1 MSSIASDAADA
12 AQPLNDE
19 ARAAALWTFVH
30 LKTPRFASKDALQ
43 IVRELDLQVGE
54 DPKSLASRL
63 RRALA
68 IKGVALKHTHAL
80 DAASRLLGMASW
92 HAGGH
97 QAVRKPLQLR
107 CHFPGFDGPLST
119 WSEAMKV
126 FGDYCEGDISAGG
139 MCVYQFEFGPNSVSM
154 DLPFTNAQD
163 SAGRTV
169 PLVQVLWEPG
179 DHKQLHLAIAAVE
192 GLRRKLEET
201 SRAVVDGLAAPQFCL
216 QTPHPEPAFEDP
228 LNSELVVVDV
238 APGASYFE
246 EIARGDEV
254 KCWAE
259 LEEVFKRS
267 DYTANGSNWVTH
279 RHQLQ
284 WSLSTLR
291 TSGPAPVLVTRTLT
305 PEETGRLLR
314 RYRNAVRAGRKFLQ
328 QDNVKR
334 LESLRVETL
343 GVDVDWERVGLE
355 LARTRLNWQQFLET
369 LGVRGRRPSR
379 LSTTEFSKL
388 VALLD
393 GPSPRELIRT
403 PKRLELV
410 RLDDDSV
417 LRALVSRVQDVVY
430 EVPRRMD
437 ERLVK
442 AVDDAVNMFLTALR
456 MDVETTEGMMLHG
469 FPRSGPYLV
478 YANQGK
484 ELLQELTKYG
494 LVAYAGLTTRVESLR
509 VGEYRTAKSKPLR
522 FDRVLLLD
530 IEYAEL
536 VGSRG
541 TENTFSGSP
550 NGGEKEAK

>member
-1 MSSIASDAADA
+1 MSAIAFDAADA

-43 IVRELDLQVGE
+43 IVRELDPQVGE
-54 DPKSLASRL
+54 DPKSLAKRL

-97 QAVRKPLQLR
+97 QSVHKPLQLR
-107 CHFPGFDGPLST
+107 CHFPGFDGPISS
-119 WSEAMKV
+119 WNDAMKS
-126 FGDYCEGDISAGG
+126 FGDYCEGEISAGG
-139 MCVYQFEFGPNSVSM
+139 MRVFQFEFGPNSVSM
-154 DLPFTNAQD
+154 DIPFTQAQD
-163 SAGRTV
+163 SAGRTM
-169 PLVQVLWEPG
+169 PLMQVLWEPE
-179 DHKQLHLAIAAVE
+179 DRKQLDLAVAAVE
-192 GLRRKLEET
+192 GLRRRLEET

-216 QTPHPEPAFEDP
+216 QAPHAEPAFEDP

-238 APGASYFE
+238 APGSSYSE

-259 LEEVFKRS
+259 LEELFERP
-267 DYTANGSNWVTH
+267 DYTANGSNWVTPL
-279 RHQLQ
+279 HQLQ

-291 TSGPAPVLVTRTLT
+291 TSGPAPMLVTRTLT

-314 RYRNAVRAGRKFLQ
+314 RYRNAVRAGRKFLP
-328 QDNVKR
+328 QDRVKR

-343 GVDVDWERVGLE
+343 GVDVDWERVSLE
-355 LARTRLNWQQFLET
+355 MARIHLNWQQFLET
-369 LGVRGRRPSR
+369 LGVCGRPTR

-403 PKRLELV
+403 PKRRELV

-456 MDVETTEGMMLHG
+456 MDVETTDGLSFQG

-484 ELLQELTKYG
+484 ELLQELTKHG

-541 TENTFSGSP
+541 IENTFSGSP

>member
-1 MSSIASDAADA
+1 VSSVAFDAADA

-19 ARAAALWTFVH
+19 ARAVALWTFVH
-30 LKTPRFASKDALQ
+30 LKTPSFASKDALQ
-43 IVRELDLQVGE
+43 IVHELDPQIGE
-54 DPKSLASRL
+54 DPKSLAKRL

-68 IKGVALKHTHAL
+68 SRGVALKHTHAL

-97 QAVRKPLQLR
+97 QSVHRPLQLR
-107 CHFPGFDGPLST
+107 CHFAGFDGPLST
-119 WSEAMKV
+119 WSEAIKV
-126 FGDYCEGDISAGG
+126 FGDYCEGEISAGG

-154 DLPFTNAQD
+154 DLPFTTAQD
-163 SAGRTV
+163 STGRTE
-169 PLVQVLWEPG
+169 PLLQVLWETG
-179 DHKQLHLAIAAVE
+179 DHKQLQLAVAAVE
-192 GLRRKLEET
+192 GLRRRLEES
-201 SRAVVDGLAAPQFCL
+201 SRAVVDGLAATQFCL
-216 QTPHPEPAFEDP
+216 QTPHPEPTFEDP

-238 APGASYFE
+238 APGPSYLE

-259 LEEVFKRS
+259 LDELFEGA
-267 DYTANGSNWVTH
+267 DYTATGSNWVTP

-291 TSGPAPVLVTRTLT
+291 TSGPAPMLVTRTLT

-314 RYRNAVRAGRKFLQ
+314 RYRNAVRAGRKFLP
-328 QDNVKR
+328 QDRVKR

-343 GVDVDWERVGLE
+343 GVDVDWERVSLE
-355 LARTRLNWQQFLET
+355 MARTHLNWQQFLET
-369 LGVRGRRPSR
+369 LGVRGRPSR

-456 MDVETTEGMMLHG
+456 MDVETTDGLNFQG
-469 FPRSGPYLV
+469 FPRSGPYLI

-484 ELLQELTKYG
+484 ELLQELTKHG

-530 IEYAEL
+530 IEYAQL
-536 VGSRG
+536 VGPQKG
-541 TENTFSGSP
+541 ENSFSVP
-550 NGGEKEAK
+550 LNGGEEDSK

>member
-1 MSSIASDAADA
+1 MSAIAFDAAEP

-43 IVRELDLQVGE
+43 IVRELDPQVGE
-54 DPKSLASRL
+54 DPKFLAKRL

-97 QAVRKPLQLR
+97 QSVHKPLQLR
-107 CHFPGFDGPLST
+107 CHFPGFDGPISS
-119 WSEAMKV
+119 WNAAMKS
-126 FGDYCEGDISAGG
+126 FGDYCEGEISAGG
-139 MCVYQFEFGPNSVSM
+139 MRVFQFEFGPNSVSM
-154 DLPFTNAQD
+154 DIPFTQAQD
-163 SAGRTV
+163 SAGRTM
-169 PLVQVLWEPG
+169 PLMQVLWEPE
-179 DHKQLHLAIAAVE
+179 DRKQLDLAVAAVE
-192 GLRRKLEET
+192 GLRRRLEET

-216 QTPHPEPAFEDP
+216 QTPHPEPALEDP

-238 APGASYFE
+238 APGPSFFE

-259 LEEVFKRS
+259 LEEIFERS
-267 DYTANGSNWVTH
+267 DYTAHGSNWVTP

-291 TSGPAPVLVTRTLT
+291 TSGPAPMLVTRTLT

-314 RYRNAVRAGRKFLQ
+314 RYQNAVRAGRKFLP
-328 QDNVKR
+328 QDRVKR

-343 GVDVDWERVGLE
+343 GVDVDWERVSLE
-355 LARTRLNWQQFLET
+355 MARTHLNWKQFLET
-369 LGVRGRRPSR
+369 LGVRGRPSR
-379 LSTTEFSKL
+379 LSTPEFSRL

-403 PKRLELV
+403 PKRRELV

-456 MDVETTEGMMLHG
+456 MDVETTDGLNFQG

-478 YANQGK
+478 HANQGK
-484 ELLQELTKYG
+484 DLLQELTKHG

-509 VGEYRTAKSKPLR
+509 VGEYRAAKSKPFR
-522 FDRVLLLD
+522 FERVLLLD

-536 VGSRG
+536 VSPQKGENSFSVPRHRG
-541 TENTFSGSP
+541 EEDS
-550 NGGEKEAK
+550 K